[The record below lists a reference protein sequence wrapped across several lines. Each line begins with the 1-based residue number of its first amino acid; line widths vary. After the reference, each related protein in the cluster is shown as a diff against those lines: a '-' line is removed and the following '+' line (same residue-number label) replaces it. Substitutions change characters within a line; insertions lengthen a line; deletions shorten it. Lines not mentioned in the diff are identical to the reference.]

1 MCAYMDFIKKEQ
13 DASGKKEFVYLTKLS
28 SVDRKTLKKIGF
40 KFKDEQIIDDIE
52 CEVWIKYI

>member
-1 MCAYMDFIKKEQ
+1 MDFIKKEQ